1 MALIAQE
8 ELDRVREGIRVED
21 VIGEYVALKKS
32 GKNYK
37 GLCPFHPEKTPS
49 FTVSPS
55 RGTYHCFGCGAG
67 GNVFQ
72 FLIQHEGLGFVE
84 AVELLARKQGI
95 TLKRTGGG
103 PVDDIE
109 RLMEI
114 NERAA
119 RYFERE
125 LLRPSGEKA
134 RRYLEERG
142 LREETVKTFRL
153 GFAPPA
159 WDGLMSYFRAKG
171 TSAELLLKAGLTVPA
186 KEGTGYY
193 DRFRDRLI
201 FPICNLEG
209 RPIAFGGRAMPGDEG
224 KGAKYINSPDT
235 PTFKKS
241 RTLYGLHLSKAAIR
255 ERRSALVVEGYFD
268 LIALWESGFKNAVAP
283 MGVALTAEHVRSLK
297 GFAEELVFIFDPD
310 AAGRLA
316 ARRGG
321 EVVAQ
326 ESRLVGTPETL
337 WAGGIMRGDFLERP
351 GLGQMRLRVIE
362 LPPGGDVDSLLR
374 REGPEALK
382 RLEGGARGFMEYS
395 IDSLLEG
402 TSTASEHAEKVGA
415 ARRVA
420 AFLEGAS
427 STLKREYVRVLSE
440 RLALSQ
446 ELVLSLLEEGRS
458 GRLRRTLD
466 LTRKTEEHP
475 PEELY
480 LVWALLQ
487 EAALAAGVRDAL
499 DPKAF
504 KDEGLRAIVEALLR
518 AQEEGASYKPSAILE
533 KLKEQGARQLAA
545 RLSVEELEEPE
556 KVLSDCLS
564 RMKRRSLRERSRV
577 LQGRIAEAKRRGAA
591 EEVDALRREIN
602 TILVEKRQ
610 S

>member
-1 MALIAQE
+1 MALIPQE
-8 ELDRVREGIRVED
+8 ELDRVREGIPIED

-32 GKNYK
+32 GKSYK

-49 FTVSPS
+49 FVVSPS

-72 FLIQHEGLGFVE
+72 FLMQHEGMGFVE
-84 AVELLARKQGI
+84 AVELLARRQGI
-95 TLKRTGGG
+95 DLRRTPGGA
-103 PVDDIE
+103 VDEIE

-114 NERAA
+114 NEQAA

-134 RRYLEERG
+134 RLYLKERG

-159 WDGLMSYFRAKG
+159 WDGLIKYFKAKE
-171 TSAELLLKAGLTVPA
+171 TNPELLLKAGLVLPG
-186 KEGTGYY
+186 KERMGYY
-193 DRFRDRLI
+193 DRFRNRLI

-209 RPIAFGGRAMPGDEG
+209 RPIAFGGRALPGDDG

-235 PTFKKS
+235 PTFNKS
-241 RTLYGLHLSKAAIR
+241 RTLYGLHLSKGAIR

-283 MGVALTAEHVRSLK
+283 LGVALTAEHVRALK

-310 AAGRLA
+310 AAGRSA

-326 ESRLVGTPETL
+326 ESRLVSTPESL
-337 WAGGIMRGDFLERP
+337 SAGVNMRGDLLERP

-374 REGPEALK
+374 REGPESLR
-382 RLEGGARGFMEYS
+382 RLERSARGFMEYS
-395 IDSLLEG
+395 VESLLEG
-402 TSTASEHAEKVGA
+402 TSSSSEHAEKVGA
-415 ARRVA
+415 VRRVA
-420 AFLEGAS
+420 AFLEDAS
-427 STLKREYVRVLSE
+427 STLRREYVRVLSE

-446 ELVLSLLEEGRS
+446 ELIFSLLQEGES
-458 GRLRRTLD
+458 GRVRRTLE
-466 LTRKTEEHP
+466 LTRKREERP
-475 PEELY
+475 PEEFY
-480 LVWALLQ
+480 LVWALIQ
-487 EAALAAGVRDAL
+487 EPALATRVRDEL

-504 KDEGLRAIVEALLR
+504 KDGVLRAIAEALLR
-518 AQEEGASYKPSAILE
+518 AQEEGASYKPSAIVE
-533 KLKEQGARQLAA
+533 KLEEVGARELAA

-564 RMKRRSLRERSRV
+564 RMKWRSLKERSRL
-577 LQGRIAEAKRRGAA
+577 LQERITEAKRRGATK
-591 EEVDALRREIN
+591 EMEALLR
-602 TILVEKRQ
+602 
-610 S
+610 